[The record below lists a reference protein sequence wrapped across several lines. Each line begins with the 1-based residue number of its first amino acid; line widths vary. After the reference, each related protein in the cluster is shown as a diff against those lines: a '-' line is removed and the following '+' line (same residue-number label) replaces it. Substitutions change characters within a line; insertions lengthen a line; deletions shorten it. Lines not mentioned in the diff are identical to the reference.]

1 MKVKASWSAKK
12 AGLLLL
18 ITALL
23 LTSMAAVVKADDGNN
38 VNYGDSK
45 AT

>member
-23 LTSMAAVVKADDGNN
+23 LTSMAAVVKADDVKVGE
-38 VNYGDSK
+38 SK
-45 AT
+45 AS

>member
-1 MKVKASWSAKK
+1 MKVKTSWSAKK

>member
-23 LTSMAAVVKADDGNN
+23 LTSMAAAVKGED
-38 VNYGDSK
+38 VNTGESK
-45 AT
+45 AS

>member
-23 LTSMAAVVKADDGNN
+23 LTSMAAAVKSEDVKIGE
-38 VNYGDSK
+38 SK
-45 AT
+45 AS

>member
-1 MKVKASWSAKK
+1 MKIKATWSAKK

-23 LTSMAAVVKADDGNN
+23 LTSMATVVRADEDA
-38 VNYGDSK
+38 S
-45 AT
+45 